1 MGTRT
6 RVNLFLL
13 GTWLTFLAFLLF
25 VFLAIT
31 GSFSLFTGTALVMCF
46 ILNWILSI
54 WVHTYIAM
62 RAEKMR
68 QKDWLFVFNIVK
80 RIPFVLNCIDTAYV
94 VLWPGLPEQE
104 RVIEE

>member
-13 GTWLTFLAFLLF
+13 GAWLTCFAFLLF
-25 VFLAIT
+25 VFLAAT
-31 GSFSLFTGTALVMCF
+31 GSFSLFDGTALVICF

-54 WVHTYIAM
+54 YVHEYTVM

-68 QKDWLFVFNIVK
+68 QKNWLLVFNIVK
-80 RIPFVLNCIDTAYV
+80 RIPFILNFVDTVYV
-94 VLWPGLPEQE
+94 VLWPGLPERE
-104 RVIEE
+104 RVI

>member
-13 GTWLTFLAFLLF
+13 GAWLTCFAFLLF
-25 VFLAIT
+25 VFLAIA
-31 GSFSLFTGTALVMCF
+31 GPFSLFTGTALVMCF

-54 WVHTYIAM
+54 WVHTYIMM

-68 QKDWLFVFNIVK
+68 QKNWLFVFNMVK
-80 RIPFVLNCIDTAYV
+80 RIPLILNFVDTAYV
-94 VLWPGLPEQE
+94 VLWPGLPERE
-104 RVIEE
+104 RVSK